1 MNSADAAFA
10 LLLGAVAAFNPCG
23 FALLPA
29 YVTVIVTGSADAAT
43 GRVASLRRAL
53 GFGAAMTVGFVAVFA
68 GFGLLFGG
76 VNAALQASVL
86 PYLPYITTVLGAALI
101 VLGIIMVKH
110 GELRGPGLTFTGKA
124 PRRTFASQILYG
136 VTFALAS
143 LSCTI
148 GPFFAV
154 VTMSLGAANPVGAVL
169 PFLIYAVG
177 MGTAVLAVSLIAA
190 LAGTAAATALRKHTP
205 RIIRVGGV
213 LMILAGIYV
222 MLFGLAEVLPQ
233 YGIDALNPVLL
244 TTARWQG
251 QVVTAIQGWG
261 TGVLIAAV
269 VVVALATVAVLVAAR
284 RRKDPAKEPTPRITP
299 M

>member
-43 GRVASLRRAL
+43 GRGASLRRAL
-53 GFGAAMTVGFVAVFA
+53 GFGTAMTVGFVAIFA

-86 PYLPYITTVLGAALI
+86 PYLPYLTTVLGAALI
-101 VLGIIMVKH
+101 VLGILMVRH
-110 GELRGPGLTFTGKA
+110 GELRGPGLTFAGKA
-124 PRRTFASQILYG
+124 PRRTFASQVLYG

-154 VTMSLGAANPVGAVL
+154 VTMSLGADNPVAAVL

-190 LAGTAAATALRKHTP
+190 LAGTAAASALRKHTP
-205 RIIRVGGV
+205 RIIRAGGV
-213 LMILAGIYV
+213 LMVLAGIYV

-233 YGIDALNPVLL
+233 YGIDVLEPVLL

-251 QVVTAIQGWG
+251 SIVTAIQGWG

-269 VVVALATVAVLVAAR
+269 IVVAAATVAVLLAT

>member
-1 MNSADAAFA
+1 MTGADAAFA

-29 YVTVIVTGSADAAT
+29 YVTVIVTGSADAGT
-43 GRVASLRRAL
+43 GRASSLRRAL
-53 GFGAAMTVGFVAVFA
+53 GFGTAMTVGFVTIFA

-86 PYLPYITTVLGAALI
+86 PYLPYLTTVLGVALVI
-101 VLGIIMVKH
+101 LGIVMVRH
-110 GELRGPGLTFTGKA
+110 GELRGPGLSFAGRA
-124 PRRTFASQILYG
+124 PKRTFASQILYG

-143 LSCTI
+143 MSCTI

-169 PFLIYAVG
+169 PFLIYALG

-190 LAGTAAATALRKHTP
+190 LAGASAAGALRRHTRMIV
-205 RIIRVGGV
+205 RIGGGV
-213 LMILAGIYV
+213 MILAGVYV
-222 MLFGLAEVLPQ
+222 ALFGLAEVLPQ
-233 YGIDALNPVLL
+233 FGVHALDPVLL

-251 QVVTAIQGWG
+251 SVVTAIQGWG
-261 TGVLIAAV
+261 TTALVVAGCVVAVASTAVLIAS
-269 VVVALATVAVLVAAR
+269 

-299 M
+299 L